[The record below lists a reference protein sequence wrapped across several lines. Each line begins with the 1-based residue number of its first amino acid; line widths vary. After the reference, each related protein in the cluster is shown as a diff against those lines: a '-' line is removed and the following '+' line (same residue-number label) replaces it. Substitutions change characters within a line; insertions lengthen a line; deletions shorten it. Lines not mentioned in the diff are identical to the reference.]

1 MRVAA
6 PLARLVV
13 IGFAS
18 GARPMVPANIVLV
31 KNIDVIG
38 FYFGR
43 YIWDG
48 VVPRLPWDDQV
59 AEAFARLFAWFEEG
73 LLKPTATL
81 RFPLERYREAMASV
95 VARRGIGKV
104 VLEIP

>member
-1 MRVAA
+1 MQLIDDVSIRCGAQPAAQAFALAGAAFEVGMRVAA
-6 PLARLVV
+6 AHARLVV

-18 GARPMVPANIVLV
+18 GTRPMVPANILLV

-48 VVPRLPWDDQV
+48 VVPRLPWDRQV
-59 AEAFARLFAWFEEG
+59 ADAFVSLFGWYEAGAFG
-73 LLKPTATL
+73 
-81 RFPLERYREAMASV
+81 
-95 VARRGIGKV
+95 
-104 VLEIP
+104 